1 MHSIIATDWKARVLD
16 SVGFVG
22 LGKLGLPCAA
32 ALSVVGKKK
41 IFGFDIN
48 PNVRTYVEECK
59 VPYEES
65 RVEEFLSKAD
75 INIMD
80 SIVDVVG
87 KSEIVFVAV
96 QTPHEEQFEGTT
108 PVPDVTRDF
117 DYTFL
122 KSAIEEIA
130 SGLRIHKDKKLMVV
144 VISTVLPGTMREH
157 VLPILEEFKDRV
169 EFCYNPFFIA
179 MGTTI
184 PDYLDPEF
192 LLIGS
197 ESTSSAQ
204 KLAGFYAEFL
214 KSPSRPMKIESAELA
229 KVAYNTFIGF
239 KIVFANTLAEITS
252 SRGGD
257 VDEITSALAG
267 ANMRLM
273 SAKYLSAGMADG
285 GGCHPRDQIAMSW
298 LSKDANLSTDIFG
311 WLARARDAQTM
322 RQAELIKSYVVQ
334 TGLPVTILGKAYKA
348 NINLTVGS
356 PALLLSNFLYK
367 IGITHVFY
375 DPYTDPELELS
386 KNPQIFFV
394 ATNHFDFKNLQLPT
408 GSICIDPWG
417 NAITAHSGV
426 KFVHPGRE
434 SLGV

>member
-257 VDEITSALAG
+257 VDEITSALA
-267 ANMRLM
+267 
-273 SAKYLSAGMADG
+273 
-285 GGCHPRDQIAMSW
+285 
-298 LSKDANLSTDIFG
+298 
-311 WLARARDAQTM
+311 
-322 RQAELIKSYVVQ
+322 
-334 TGLPVTILGKAYKA
+334 
-348 NINLTVGS
+348 
-356 PALLLSNFLYK
+356 
-367 IGITHVFY
+367 
-375 DPYTDPELELS
+375 
-386 KNPQIFFV
+386 
-394 ATNHFDFKNLQLPT
+394 
-408 GSICIDPWG
+408 
-417 NAITAHSGV
+417 
-426 KFVHPGRE
+426 
-434 SLGV
+434 